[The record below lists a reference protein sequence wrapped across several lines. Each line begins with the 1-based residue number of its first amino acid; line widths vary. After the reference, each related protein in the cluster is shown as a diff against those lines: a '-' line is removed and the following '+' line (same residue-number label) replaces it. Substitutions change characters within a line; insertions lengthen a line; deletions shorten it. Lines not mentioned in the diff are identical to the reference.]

1 MKATGRKL
9 RQYYLSSI
17 NMYSHK
23 KDVVSSGVPLKD
35 AKRALIMLH
44 GRGATPESIISLKEH
59 LYLIDTAILAPRA
72 ANNSWYPYSFMAPA
86 DDNQPALDSAL
97 SVINE
102 VVDDIV
108 AEGIQRENI
117 YFLGFS
123 QGACLALEYVTRH
136 ADSYGG
142 VMAFTGGLIGK
153 DIDKGNYSGDFNNTP
168 VLITTGDPDPHV
180 PVSRVEESVGIM
192 RSMNAKVEL
201 KVYRGRVHT
210 IQMEELDL
218 ANELVLV

>member
-1 MKATGRKL
+1 M
-9 RQYYLSSI
+9 YLH
-17 NMYSHK
+17 N
-23 KDVVSSGVPLKD
+23 KDVVSSGMQLKD
-35 AKRALIMLH
+35 AKRAIVMLH

-72 ANNSWYPYSFMAPA
+72 ANNSWYPYSFMAPVT
-86 DDNQPALDSAL
+86 DNQPALDSAL
-97 SVINE
+97 SVIKE

-108 AEGIQRENI
+108 AAGITRQNI

-136 ADSYGG
+136 ADTYGG
-142 VMAFTGGLIGK
+142 VMAFTGGLIGR
-153 DIDKGNYSGDFNNTP
+153 DIDKSNYRGDFNQTP
-168 VLITTGDPDPHV
+168 VLITTGEPDPHV
-180 PVSRVEESVGIM
+180 PLSRVEESVEIL
-192 RSMNAKVEL
+192 RSMNARVEL

-218 ANELVLV
+218 ANEMVLV

>member
-1 MKATGRKL
+1 M
-9 RQYYLSSI
+9 YLH
-17 NMYSHK
+17 N
-23 KDVVSSGVPLKD
+23 KDVVSSGMQLKD
-35 AKRALIMLH
+35 AKRAILMLH

-72 ANNSWYPYSFMAPA
+72 ANNSWYPYSFMAPVT
-86 DDNQPALDSAL
+86 DNQPALDSAL

-108 AEGIQRENI
+108 AAGITRQNI

-136 ADSYGG
+136 ADTYGG
-142 VMAFTGGLIGK
+142 VMAFTGGLIGR
-153 DIDKGNYSGDFNNTP
+153 DIDKGNYRGDFNQTP
-168 VLITTGDPDPHV
+168 VLITTGEPDPHV
-180 PVSRVEESVGIM
+180 PLSRVEDSVEIL
-192 RSMNAKVEL
+192 RSMNARVEL

-210 IQMEELDL
+210 IQLEELDL
-218 ANELVLV
+218 ANEMVLV

>member
-1 MKATGRKL
+1 M
-9 RQYYLSSI
+9 YLH
-17 NMYSHK
+17 N
-23 KDVVSSGVPLKD
+23 KDVVSSGMQLQD
-35 AKRALIMLH
+35 AKRAIVMLH

-72 ANNSWYPYSFMAPA
+72 ANNSWYPYSFMAPVT
-86 DDNQPALDSAL
+86 DNQPALDSAL

-108 AEGIQRENI
+108 AAGITRQNI

-136 ADSYGG
+136 ADTYGG
-142 VMAFTGGLIGK
+142 VMAFTGGLIGR
-153 DIDKGNYSGDFNNTP
+153 DIDKGNYRGDFNQTP
-168 VLITTGDPDPHV
+168 VLITTGEPDPHV
-180 PVSRVEESVGIM
+180 PLSRVEESVEIL
-192 RSMNAKVEL
+192 RSMNARVEL

-218 ANELVLV
+218 ANEFVLV